1 MEKNL
6 HLLHGIPQASEKK
19 DIEDEGGDEGE
30 EDEEDQG
37 V

>member
-1 MEKNL
+1 MEKDL
-6 HLLHGIPQASEKK
+6 HLLHGFPQASEKK
-19 DIEDEGGDEGE
+19 DIGDEGVDEGG